1 MGHWMKA
8 GTLMIATCVLAGVQA
23 EGPCTGCS
31 PTNAKGE
38 WELRFD
44 IPFRSVPIPNDVLV
58 IELEPLPPRVC
69 WHLGVRAAG
78 GEAGSAARLQA
89 AELVTERMDPVGF
102 GVPREVTAYQQG
114 EVASSPGWARVTLRP
129 GGSGRH
135 AVVYAE
141 LPRRLTVEV
150 RVNRETIVK
159 TAVVNSLHLSNGAIV
174 PSERATLPSLMIQAT
189 QEGVKS
195 VRGVQ
200 LVGGNT
206 YVASADELVKNLA
219 EFVRPPRYPGRDVPP
234 GSSVSFTVK
243 ISADGEVTEVTRWR
257 GNERPAE
264 HCRPVLL
271 RWRFLPF
278 KYNAAPVSAEA
289 GVLMVLDANGDIL
302 VPTLQAR

>member
-8 GTLMIATCVLAGVQA
+8 GTLMIATCVLAGAQA

-69 WHLGVRAAG
+69 WHLGVRAAR

-159 TAVVNSLHLSNGAIV
+159 TAVVNSLHLSNFKRRHRAFGASDSAIAHDSGHTGGGN
-174 PSERATLPSLMIQAT
+174 P
-189 QEGVKS
+189 
-195 VRGVQ
+195 VQ

-278 KYNAAPVSAEA
+278 KYNGAPVSVEA